1 MNAFFVRGAMVI
13 REWCHRN
20 FLLAQ
25 FTADAS
31 HATSGEGN
39 WLSFFS
45 ASRSAPAPMIQRPT
59 IITTAGTGTEAAM
72 GAKRVK
78 PSIVRV
84 IRVIRLQHRHWAGK
98 SRFQDDPL
106 FDRSR
111 TAAR

>member
-1 MNAFFVRGAMVI
+1 MNAFFVRGGMVI

-20 FLLAQ
+20 FHSAQ
-25 FTADAS
+25 FAADAS

-39 WLSFFS
+39 WFSFFS

-59 IITTAGTGTEAAM
+59 IITTADTGTEAAM
-72 GAKRVK
+72 GVKKVK

-84 IRVIRLQHRHWAGK
+84 IRVIRLQHRRWAGK

>member
-20 FLLAQ
+20 FQSAQ

-31 HATSGEGN
+31 HATSLERN

-59 IITTAGTGTEAAM
+59 IVTTADTGTEAAM
-72 GAKRVK
+72 GAKRAK

-98 SRFQDDPL
+98 SRFQDDLL
-106 FDRSR
+106 FDPSR
-111 TAAR
+111 TPAR